1 MTPDDNDPQDA
12 LPLIV
17 VLLNEIKNE
26 AKHLRQ
32 LNGNFDSAVFNVELY
47 ARNECV
53 KRGMPHF
60 DDCYDFLF
68 FNEEQEK

>member
-1 MTPDDNDPQDA
+1 MNGPKKDA

-26 AKHLRQ
+26 AKHLRFASS
-32 LNGNFDSAVFNVELY
+32 NFDHAVADVELY

-53 KRGMPHF
+53 KRGMP
-60 DDCYDFLF
+60 DLDNCYDFLF
-68 FNEEQEK
+68 HNEETK